1 MGGRL
6 SGEWERKR
14 KNGLRSPFW
23 KQGKTRRLAPIP
35 AVTAKRIKK
44 FGDEVSQMETKE
56 AKQVMELIISYEQRG
71 IEKGIQQGVKQGIKQ
86 GIEQG
91 RQKGIEEG
99 KIDIAKK
106 MLAKGYDV
114 GTIHELTGLPAE
126 KIEQLK
132 K

>member
-1 MGGRL
+1 
-6 SGEWERKR
+6 
-14 KNGLRSPFW
+14 
-23 KQGKTRRLAPIP
+23 
-35 AVTAKRIKK
+35 
-44 FGDEVSQMETKE
+44 METKE

-71 IEKGIQQGVKQGIKQ
+71 IEKGIQQGVKQGIEQGLKQGIKQGMKQ

-114 GTIHELTGLPAE
+114 DTVHELTGLPAE